1 MATITFTVQA
11 KEIRDDNRQVV
22 FFTIERNGYEFRYS
36 HGSVPIEADT
46 DEKIILWL
54 KQRQDAIFVLTLN
67 KVFPGAD
74 YMRFKT
80 DENSELEAFM
90 LWVQDGH
97 KQEDGTVIPDSGWR
111 GNHPKWIEWETEI
124 DAITNLAGVKEV
136 LKKIVRK
143 IK

>member
-11 KEIRDDNRQVV
+11 KEQRDDKRQVV
-22 FFTIERNGYEFRYS
+22 YFTIERNGYEFRYS
-36 HGSVPIEADT
+36 HGSVPIEANT
-46 DEKIILWL
+46 DAKIIAWL
-54 KQRQDAIFVLTLN
+54 MERKDKIFVLTLN

-80 DENSELEAFM
+80 EENTDLEAFM

-124 DAITNLAGVKEV
+124 DAITNLAGVKVV
-136 LKKIVRK
+136 LKKIVRGMK
-143 IK
+143 